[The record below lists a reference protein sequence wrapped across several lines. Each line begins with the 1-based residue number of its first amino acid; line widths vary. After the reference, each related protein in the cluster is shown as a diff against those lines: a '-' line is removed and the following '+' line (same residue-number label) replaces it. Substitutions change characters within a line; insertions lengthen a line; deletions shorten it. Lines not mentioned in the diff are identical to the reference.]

1 MNIWRLKTH
10 GLCATASSVMLA
22 ATTAAPVQFAQLPAP
37 VQKGIT
43 TQLGGAKIGE
53 IDREEEDGEVIYTV
67 EATTG
72 ARTVDY
78 TLDEN
83 GTLLSVE
90 VALTETPLAVQKTIQ
105 SQIGQGAV
113 ESVDKSFEDGKV
125 SYEVDFK
132 TKEGAERSL
141 TVLENGQ
148 LDSIEVDLTE
158 TPPAVQATVAKESA
172 GGQVKSV
179 EKTFDDK
186 AVFYDVTINRGG
198 VNRDIEVA
206 ENGKVESRQVFLT
219 EVPPA
224 VQNTIQQ
231 TLGPA
236 KLRSIDHVLEKK
248 KGGSTFEVEAVKDGK
263 SFVFSVGPKG
273 AFLGMEQ

>member
-1 MNIWRLKTH
+1 MNIWRLNPH
-10 GLCATASSVMLA
+10 SLFVTASSLLLA
-22 ATTAAPVQFAQLPAP
+22 GATAAPVQFAQLPPP

-53 IDREEEDGEVIYTV
+53 IDREEENGEVTYTV

-72 ARTVDY
+72 ARTIDY

-83 GTLLSVE
+83 GALLSVE
-90 VALTETPLAVQKTIQ
+90 TTLAETPPAVQKTIQ
-105 SQIGQGAV
+105 GQIGQGAV

-148 LDSIEVDLTE
+148 LDSIEVALTD
-158 TPPAVQATVAKESA
+158 TPPAVQATVAKEAA
-172 GGQVKSV
+172 GGQVASV
-179 EKTFDDK
+179 EKTFEDK

-206 ENGKVESRQVFLT
+206 ENGKMESRQVFLA

-231 TLGPA
+231 NLGPA
-236 KLRSIDHVLEKK
+236 RLRSIDQVFEKK
-248 KGGSTFEVEAVKDGK
+248 KGGSAFEVEAVKEGK
-263 SFVFSVGPKG
+263 TFVFSVGPKG